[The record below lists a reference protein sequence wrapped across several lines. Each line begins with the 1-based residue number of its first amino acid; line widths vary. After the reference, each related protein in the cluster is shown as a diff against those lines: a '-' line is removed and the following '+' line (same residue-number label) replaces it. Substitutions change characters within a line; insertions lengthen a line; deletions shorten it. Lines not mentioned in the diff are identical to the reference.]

1 MVRLTLSHRAKA
13 VQTGS
18 WKRTLVAVI
27 ACATTLWASSTLAV
41 SRSQLD
47 NTQAQIQNINQSI
60 KSEESRIATLEKE
73 IWSLDRQILET
84 RKVVREERL
93 AGRKQVF
100 DARRELKMQEIEI
113 ERIQKDIALVDFDVD
128 IVNRDITRD
137 KQRFAELNVLKQ
149 SLEENEFR
157 KRQIEYQRQLS
168 ALDEK
173 KAPLLAELETAKQR
187 RASLQ
192 EQMTSMESDVD
203 DATLDKDNRLSTLL
217 QKRDRANG
225 EMASLRTQLRAD
237 RNKLAQLQDQY
248 GKLSAQ
254 FKREQAVA
262 QQARQAAVAKQ
273 PVAAAPTPAPAPAAS
288 AADVKLDRTDY
299 NSYVFVISGDQE
311 PDIEQTLHLKNWVE
325 SYGAKYIQASWNGFN
340 NGNGPKSTA
349 GFREAFR
356 SYIRQIPK
364 DAKLV
369 LIGHG
374 LGGGAAIEAATVVAF
389 NEGRTIDF
397 LAALD
402 PIGDRNLR
410 ANIVYKTDGACS
422 RPDKSDEMTNSD
434 YVLCIKSAKKRL
446 ITSNIKQFYN
456 RWQKDAQGPLD
467 YQREIPSLTSEGKVV
482 NVPTATGRFET
493 AENTS
498 ADQKRLFFSGDK
510 NAHRLLLAEEAKQ
523 LPKLL
528 VQHLR

>member
-13 VQTGS
+13 IQTGS
-18 WKRTLVAVI
+18 WKRTLVAI
-27 ACATTLWASSTLAV
+27 ITCLTTLWASNTLAV

-47 NTQAQIQNINQSI
+47 NTQAQIQNLNQSI

-84 RKVVREERL
+84 RKIVREERL
-93 AGRKQVF
+93 ANRKQLF
-100 DARRELKMQEIEI
+100 DARRELKLQEIEI
-113 ERIQKDIALVDFDVD
+113 ERIEKNIALVDLDVD
-128 IVNRDITRD
+128 VVNRDIARD
-137 KQRFAELNVLKQ
+137 KQRFAELNMLKQ

-173 KAPLLAELETAKQR
+173 KAPLLAELEAAKQR

-192 EQMTSMESDVD
+192 EQVTSMENEVD
-203 DATLDKDNRLSTLL
+203 DASLDKDNRLSALL
-217 QKRDRANG
+217 QKRERANV
-225 EMASLRTQLRAD
+225 EIANLRAQLRAD
-237 RNKLAQLQDQY
+237 RSKLAQLEDQL
-248 GKLSAQ
+248 GKLTTQ
-254 FKREQAVA
+254 FRREQAA
-262 QQARQAAVAKQ
+262 AEQARKAAAK
-273 PVAAAPTPAPAPAAS
+273 PVAAATPTPATN

-311 PDIEQTLHLKNWVE
+311 PDIEQVLHLKNWVE

-340 NGNGPKSTA
+340 NGNGAKSTA

-364 DAKLV
+364 NAKLV

-374 LGGGAAIEAATVVAF
+374 LGGGAAIEAATEVAF
-389 NEGRTIDF
+389 KEGRTIDF

-402 PIGDRNLR
+402 PIGEKNLR
-410 ANIVYKTDGACS
+410 ANIVYQTDGACP
-422 RPDKSDEMTNSD
+422 RPDMNDELTNSD

-467 YQREIPSLTSEGKVV
+467 YQREIPSLTNDGKVV
-482 NVPTATGRFET
+482 SVPTATGRFET
-493 AENTS
+493 AENTY
-498 ADQKRLFFSGDK
+498 ADQKRLFFAGDK